1 MDAPSSTS
9 NELLLD
15 LTGHV
20 HTTDIL
26 ISKTPVADKSEE
38 KRLCSQVKG
47 NQTNISLVQMIK
59 KLSSFPLVSTVSVG
73 AKSHPVYLAIIHSID
88 YTCTKLTTHGKNLFD
103 SSKPDMSLQRR
114 PHSNC
119 RNGTLSSSFNHSNCS
134 RLKTES
140 TELKNKITG

>member
-1 MDAPSSTS
+1 MREVCVRRLEKPDEYKSSP
-9 NELLLD
+9 D
-15 LTGHV
+15 
-20 HTTDIL
+20 
-26 ISKTPVADKSEE
+26 DKKIVFVS
-38 KRLCSQVKG
+38 
-47 NQTNISLVQMIK
+47 
-59 KLSSFPLVSTVSVG
+59 LVSTVSVG

-103 SSKPDMSLQRR
+103 SSKPDMSLQR
-114 PHSNC
+114 PSHSNC